1 MAKRKRTI
9 IAGQLVRTVIYTAP
23 EPRDGQRARAAKSRM
38 TTAAQ
43 KAMNDKAACVKLEM
57 LIAANFSPSD
67 IFATLT
73 YRDDDLPEAREA
85 AVRNVRAFLK
95 HLRTYRRVRG
105 QELKY
110 IYTTEDK
117 HGDGRLHHHLVITA
131 TGNDMELIR
140 SLWPYGDIV
149 EFEYVGNY
157 DSEQLARYMTKEG
170 REKRPVGAQ
179 LWTGSR
185 NLEKPITQYEWV
197 SNDTTLTVPV
207 GCQVIER
214 EERAT
219 EFGSYAYIK
228 YRLPQR
234 YDRARWRRSCED
246 ETGGRSPFP
255 PRRRL

>member
-1 MAKRKRTI
+1 MAKRKKTI
-9 IAGQLVRTVIYTAP
+9 IAGRLVKTILYTAP
-23 EPRDGQRARAAKSRM
+23 EPQDGQRARAAKSRM

-57 LIAANFSPSD
+57 LIAANFAPSD

-73 YRDDDLPEAREA
+73 YRDGDLPPCREA
-85 AVRNVRAFLK
+85 AVRNVRVLLK
-95 HLRTYRRVRG
+95 RLREHYKARG
-105 QELKY
+105 RELKY

-131 TGNDMELIR
+131 AGNDMDLIK
-140 SLWPYGDIV
+140 SLWAYGDII

-157 DSEQLARYMTKEG
+157 DGEQLARYITKEG

-179 LWTGSR
+179 LWTRSR
-185 NLEKPITQYEWV
+185 NLEKPIVQYEYV

-207 GCQVIER
+207 GCRVIER

-234 YDRARWRRSCED
+234 YDCGRRSREKQL
-246 ETGGRSPFP
+246 GGGCPFP